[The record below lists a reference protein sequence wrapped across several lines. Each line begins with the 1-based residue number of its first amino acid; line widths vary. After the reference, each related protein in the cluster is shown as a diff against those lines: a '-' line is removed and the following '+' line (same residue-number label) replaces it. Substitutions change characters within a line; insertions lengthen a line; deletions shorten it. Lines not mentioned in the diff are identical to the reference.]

1 MATEYIKTIECPK
14 CRYRNVAGTKF
25 CGDCGT
31 ALGGSPIPCGS
42 CGTENP
48 SGTKFCGNC
57 GGNLQNPQENDPDVR
72 HLQDALRGKYV
83 VQKPLGE
90 GGFGRVF
97 LAEHSG
103 LGQKHVIKLLS
114 ADSSRSTDIRN
125 RFFVGNA
132 KWNG

>member
-83 VQKPLGE
+83 VQKTTWRRGIWK
-90 GGFGRVF
+90 GIFSRAFGAR
-97 LAEHSG
+97 AETR
-103 LGQKHVIKLLS
+103 
-114 ADSSRSTDIRN
+114 D
-125 RFFVGNA
+125 
-132 KWNG
+132 